1 MTIGDKIRDE
11 KVSYDINREAIKIS
25 ALSSGKI
32 DEYEYYTGEQI
43 WSLPFDQSR
52 MAELVNF
59 TYFPLR
65 KTLEKQTKTIEDQGR
80 KQVEAL
86 KFLRLDAQHLIIK
99 DTIPQDQLNE
109 EAKNEKMRKWKKG
122 VFLKQINIYK
132 IFENFKQ

>member
-25 ALSSGKI
+25 ALSSWKI
-32 DEYEYYTGEQI
+32 DEYEYYTGEQT
-43 WSLPFDQSR
+43 LPFDQSR
-52 MAELVNF
+52 MTELVNF

-86 KFLRLDAQHLIIK
+86 KFLKLDAQHLIIK
-99 DTIPQDQLNE
+99 DRIPQDQLNE
-109 EAKNEKMRKWKKG
+109 EAKMRKW
-122 VFLKQINIYK
+122 
-132 IFENFKQ
+132 ENERKVYFWNK

>member
-1 MTIGDKIRDE
+1 MTIGDKIRDK
-11 KVSYDINREAIKIS
+11 KVSYDFNREAIKIS
-25 ALSSGKI
+25 ALSSWKI
-32 DEYEYYTGEQI
+32 NEHEYDTGEQT
-43 WSLPFDQSR
+43 LPFDQSR
-52 MAELVNF
+52 MTELVNF